1 LNIKGLSRHFVG
13 LCAAATALFAVPAAA
28 AAATT
33 TTTGCVSPTL
43 TQTFASF
50 GDTNWYALA
59 PGESHNS
66 FPAIGWVLTGGA
78 RVVSTT
84 LSDGTP
90 SQVLDL
96 PSGSTATSPLMC
108 VTSDYPT
115 ARAMVR
121 NVAGSAGVN
130 VSVAYPTWGGSG
142 IEQGTG
148 ILRAATTA
156 WSLSRSFQIVPGNQP
171 GWQLAQFK
179 LVAAGTQSEYQLYN
193 LYIDPRMT

>member
-1 LNIKGLSRHFVG
+1 M
-13 LCAAATALFAVPAAA
+13 
-28 AAATT
+28 
-33 TTTGCVSPTL
+33 SPTL

-59 PGESHNS
+59 PGETYNR
-66 FPAIGWVLTGGA
+66 FTATGWVLTGGA

-96 PSGSTATSPLMC
+96 PSGSTASSPLMC

-148 ILRAATTA
+148 IIRSATTA

-179 LVAAGTQSEYQLYN
+179 LVATGTQSEYQLYN